1 MLSLQAAVIIHE
13 HGYNRNN
20 DGIVWKCANIVYT
33 HATLNTH
40 EPIITTI
47 VGTIVLPSPLDA
59 AIVQSINEDT
69 AYDKPLIIILC
80 IPASITSGSLVNNDR
95 NCLPNII
102 RSPPSIAAA
111 KKA

>member
-1 MLSLQAAVIIHE
+1 MLKNQAWKVYFCCYRNDTFLNECIKYTISATAVIIQE

-20 DGIVWKCANIVYT
+20 DGIVWKYANIVYT

-69 AYDKPLIIILC
+69 AYENPIIIILC
-80 IPASITSGSLVNNDR
+80 IKA
-95 NCLPNII
+95 LP
-102 RSPPSIAAA
+102 
-111 KKA
+111 